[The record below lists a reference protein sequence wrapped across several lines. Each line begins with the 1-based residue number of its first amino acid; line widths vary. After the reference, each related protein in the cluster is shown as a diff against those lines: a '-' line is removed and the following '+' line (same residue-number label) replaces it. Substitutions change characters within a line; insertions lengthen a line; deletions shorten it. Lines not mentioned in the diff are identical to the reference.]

1 MSNFSRRAF
10 LGLGALTAAGVSGAL
25 TACSSSSGGGG
36 DAAGTTLR
44 AAFAG
49 GGSSETLNYFVG
61 PTALDFVRARL
72 VHAPL
77 GAIDAKQPDGVS
89 YGILESIEISD
100 DLTSYT
106 LRLRDSVTFTDGSP
120 VTAADLL
127 HSLRAPDALEGLPF
141 TRLVGRNF
149 DLASARKLDARTLRL
164 PTAQPIADGRL
175 LLCQSMLVIKD
186 GTTEFTPKTPSCG
199 PFVIEAFEPGQQ
211 TVLRRNPDY
220 FGDDVH
226 LDEIHLLSVGDAEA
240 RVNALREGQADF
252 VSGVSPFNARELAK
266 TGGLTVSAGEPPYV
280 SNLRFEMNLSHEP
293 FKDERVRRA
302 FRLAVDRQ
310 AIVDTVYFGRA
321 EIGNDVPA
329 LGFPSYDTGLEQ
341 RRHDPE
347 EAKSLLREA
356 GHEGMSIELTAGPE
370 LTGMVE
376 TATLVVE
383 NLRAVGVKAS
393 LKELPAGQL
402 FADYEAYQRLPFAA
416 GYNPSAPFE
425 ANHTPGTFPDID
437 KLVATARSAP
447 AEGDRTAASHKAQG
461 LLWEKGNEI
470 VPVFVPTVD
479 ARTDKVSGVRSL
491 QFPDLSAA
499 ELASA

>member
-1 MSNFSRRAF
+1 MSNLPRRAF
-10 LGLGALTAAGVSGAL
+10 LGFGALTAAGISGVL
-25 TACSSSSGGGG
+25 TACSSSSDGGG
-36 DAAGTTLR
+36 DGAGATLR

-49 GGSSETLNYFVG
+49 GGASETLNYFVG

-77 GAIDAKQPDGVS
+77 GAIDARQPDGVS

-100 DLTSYT
+100 DLESYT

-120 VTAADLL
+120 VTASDLL
-127 HSLRAPDALEGLPF
+127 YSLRAPDELKGLPF

-149 DLASARKLDARTLRL
+149 DLASARKLDQRTLRL
-164 PTAQPIADGRL
+164 PAAKPIADGRL

-186 GTTEFTPKTPSCG
+186 GTAEFTPGTPSCG
-199 PFVIEAFEPGQQ
+199 PFVIETFEPGQQ

-226 LDEIHLLSVGDAEA
+226 LDEIHLLSIGDAAA
-240 RVNALREGQADF
+240 RVNALKEGQADF
-252 VSGVSPFNARELAK
+252 VSGVSPFDARDLEK
-266 TGGLTVSAGEPPYV
+266 VRRFTVSAGEPPYV
-280 SNLRFEMNLSHEP
+280 SNLRFEMNLSHAP

-329 LGFPSYDTGLEQ
+329 LGFPGYATSLDQ
-341 RRHDPE
+341 RAHDPE
-347 EAKSLLREA
+347 KAKSLLREA
-356 GHEGMSIELTAGPE
+356 GHEKMSIELTAGPE
-370 LTGMVE
+370 LPGMVE
-376 TATLVVE
+376 TATLIVE
-383 NLRAVGVKAS
+383 DLRAIGVKAS

-402 FADYEAYQRLPFAA
+402 FADYKAYERLPFAA
-416 GYNPSAPFE
+416 GYNPPAPFE
-425 ANHTPGTFPDID
+425 ANHTPGTFPDAD
-437 KLVATARSAP
+437 KLVATARSALSK
-447 AEGDRTAASHKAQG
+447 GDREAASRKAQH
-461 LLWEKGNEI
+461 LLWTKGNEI
-470 VPVFVPTVD
+470 IPVFVPTLD
-479 ARTDKVSGVRSL
+479 AHTDRLSDVRSL

-499 ELASA
+499 EIAPA

>member
-1 MSNFSRRAF
+1 MSNLSRRAF
-10 LGLGALTAAGVSGAL
+10 LGFGALTAAGISGLL
-25 TACSSSSGGGG
+25 TACSSPSDDGGEG
-36 DAAGTTLR
+36 AGATLR

-49 GGSSETLNYFVG
+49 GGSSETLNYLVG

-77 GAIDAKQPDGVS
+77 GAIDAGQPDGVG
-89 YGILESIEISD
+89 YGILETIETSD

-127 HSLRAPDALEGLPF
+127 HSLRAPDELEGLPF

-149 DLASARKLDARTLRL
+149 DLAAARELDRRTLRL
-164 PTAQPIADGRL
+164 PTVSPIADGRL

-186 GTTEFTPKTPSCG
+186 GTTEFTPGTPSCG

-211 TVLRRNPDY
+211 TLLRRNPDY
-220 FGDDVH
+220 YGDDVH
-226 LDEIHLLSVGDAEA
+226 LDEIHLLSIGDAEA
-240 RVNALREGQADF
+240 RVNALRGGRADF
-252 VSGVSPFNARELAK
+252 VSGVSPFTARSLEK
-266 TGGLTVSAGEPPYV
+266 DRGFTVSAGEPPYV
-280 SNLRFEMNLSHEP
+280 SNLRFEMNMSHAP

-302 FRLAVDRQ
+302 FRLAIDRQ

-329 LGFPSYDTGLEQ
+329 IGFPSYDAGLEQ
-341 RRHDPE
+341 RSHDPD
-347 EAKSLLREA
+347 EAKALLREA

-376 TATLVVE
+376 TATLMVE
-383 NLRAVGVKAS
+383 NLRAIGVKAS

-402 FADYEAYQRLPFAA
+402 YADYEAYQRLPFAA
-416 GYNPSAPFE
+416 GYNPPAPFE

-437 KLVATARSAP
+437 ALVSTARSAP
-447 AEGDRTAASHKAQG
+447 AEGDRKKASHEAQR

-479 ARTDKVSGVRSL
+479 AHTDRLSGVRVQ
-491 QFPDLSAA
+491 QFPDLSSA